1 MKKIFFALL
10 LLSSLAACKRDA
22 ENLPEERLF
31 TRDFYAQGV
40 WQDTAIVN
48 FDYTV
53 GRQVEPPFSN
63 VYRSRSQAEIINGFK
78 TIRCN
83 FFGISTNTNE
93 LLFIR
98 FKAPS
103 FVQPGETAAWTR
115 AELESL
121 LTPGKV
127 FQMTGAP
134 GQADMGM
141 VRPSGFF
148 LRISLSS
155 DAPSPSGQVKVISVE
170 DYAWSQT
177 LFDGSR
183 IDRYG
188 KKVLVQYEASLG
200 LTDFTGNVVQA
211 EVRNGEASLYLE
223 YQ

>member
-1 MKKIFFALL
+1 MQKILTALL
-10 LLSSLAACKRDA
+10 LLFSLAACKRDA
-22 ENLPEERLF
+22 EDLPEERLF

-63 VYRSRSQAEIINGFK
+63 VYRCRSQAEIVNGFK

-83 FFGISTNTNE
+83 FFGISNTNE

-115 AELESL
+115 ADLESL

-134 GQADMGM
+134 GHADMGM
-141 VRPSGFF
+141 VRPNGFWG
-148 LRISLSS
+148 RISLSS

-170 DYAWSQT
+170 DYVWSQK

-200 LTDFTGNVVQA
+200 VTDFTGQVVQA
-211 EVRNGEASLYLE
+211 AVRNGEASLYLE

>member
-10 LLSSLAACKRDA
+10 LLSSVAACKRDA
-22 ENLPEERLF
+22 EDLPEERLF

-40 WQDTAIVN
+40 WQDTAVVN
-48 FDYTV
+48 FNYTV
-53 GRQVEPPFSN
+53 GRQVEPPFGN
-63 VYRSRSQAEIINGFK
+63 VFSCESQAEIINGYK

-83 FFGISTNTNE
+83 FFGTSNNE

-98 FKAPS
+98 FKAPV
-103 FVQPGETAAWTR
+103 FVQPGETAVWTR
-115 AELESL
+115 TELESL

-141 VRPSGFF
+141 ARPGGFF
-148 LRISLSS
+148 YRISLSS
-155 DAPSPSGQVKVISVE
+155 NAPSPSGQVKVISVE
-170 DYAWSQT
+170 DYTWSQQF
-177 LFDGSR
+177 FDGSR
-183 IDRYG
+183 IDRYA

-200 LTDFTGNVVQA
+200 VTDFTGSVVGQA